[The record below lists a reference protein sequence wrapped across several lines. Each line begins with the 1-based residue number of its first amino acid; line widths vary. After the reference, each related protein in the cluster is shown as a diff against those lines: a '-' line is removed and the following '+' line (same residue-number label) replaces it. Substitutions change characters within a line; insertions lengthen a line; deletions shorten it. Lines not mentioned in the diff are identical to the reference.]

1 MEIRPRKRSDRGGI
15 ITMPLKTN
23 VPNPSAA
30 SWEETKC
37 PECGAVCWKRPLPKG
52 FSEDLFD
59 GSMCT
64 MCALKRGLR

>member
-1 MEIRPRKRSDRGGI
+1 M
-15 ITMPLKTN
+15 MPLKVN
-23 VPNPSAA
+23 MPDPNDK

-52 FSEDLFD
+52 FREDMFD
-59 GSMCT
+59 GKMCT